1 MCIRIMYHGYMRKTQ
16 VEIDDEALAAAQRE
30 LGTTTMKDTINEALR
45 LVATRQTRARAL
57 LGEYDNEQYPW
68 VHLGIGSDI
77 GDPEIMRQ
85 ARR

>member
-1 MCIRIMYHGYMRKTQ
+1 MRRTQ
-16 VEIDDEALAAAQRE
+16 IEIDDEVLAAAQRE

-45 LVATRQTRARAL
+45 LVATRQARARAL
-57 LGEYDNEQYPW
+57 LGEYDTEQYPW

-77 GDPEIMRQ
+77 GDPEIMRR